1 MLAFGQA
8 RGFCRVSIVFL
19 PMLFSC
25 GTTSS
30 RLHPFDA
37 PAGSLRL
44 AEAVGVVPGDQIQG
58 QHQPLY
64 DVLVTS
70 GVSDAEIRAGGVG
83 AGKAYC
89 CWGPNERENA
99 VFFFVPK
106 DLTVDVGDIVELRMG
121 RRPDNNGSGNVNVA
135 TRIRQKAGVVNGPC
149 RWDPPREGLW
159 NKVLYCDWMKAEGW
173 VKQSGAVY
181 NIWYKPVR

>member
-1 MLAFGQA
+1 MLAFGHV

-19 PMLFSC
+19 PLLFSC

-37 PAGSLRL
+37 PAASLRL
-44 AEAVGVVPGDQIQG
+44 AEAVGIVPGEQVKL

-64 DVLVTS
+64 NVLVNS
-70 GVSDAEIRAGGVG
+70 GMSDGEIRAGGVG

-106 DLTVDVGDIVELRMG
+106 
-121 RRPDNNGSGNVNVA
+121 A
-135 TRIRQKAGVVNGPC
+135 
-149 RWDPPREGLW
+149 
-159 NKVLYCDWMKAEGW
+159 
-173 VKQSGAVY
+173 
-181 NIWYKPVR
+181 